1 MPATVQ
7 ESDDLIGRAATGDEG
22 AFEVLIRPEL
32 QPAFR
37 LAVVLLG
44 DPAAAEDAVQE
55 ATLKAWR
62 HLGRLRPQTDLR
74 AWFLTVVANQC
85 RSERRTRWWRV
96 LRGLERVD
104 APWFESDVAG
114 WDVEEALL
122 RLAPLDRAAVFLRF
136 YEDLPLPEVAR
147 VLGVSMTAARSRI
160 HRALRRMRLQLE
172 SEGPQT

>member
-7 ESDDLIGRAATGDEG
+7 ESDDLIRRAATGDEG

-32 QPAFR
+32 QPAYR

-55 ATLKAWR
+55 ATFKAWR
-62 HLGRLRPQTDLR
+62 HLGRLRPRTDLR

-96 LRGLERVD
+96 LRGLERAE
-104 APWFESDVAG
+104 APWFEPDVAG
-114 WDVEEALL
+114 WDVEEALRKL
-122 RLAPLDRAAVFLRF
+122 GTLDRA
-136 YEDLPLPEVAR
+136 
-147 VLGVSMTAARSRI
+147 
-160 HRALRRMRLQLE
+160 
-172 SEGPQT
+172 